1 MMFLQETKTRW
12 HRVFKSIPRE
22 VAIRSNRSICL
33 QWGFDMKL
41 AAIQSAL
48 RERNIDAWLFYDHH
62 HRDPIAY
69 RVLGLSTSLMVT
81 RRWFYLVPAEG
92 EPVKLV
98 HKIEA
103 GHLDPLPGKKN
114 QYSGWQEL
122 FEQLKGML
130 ANHRDIAMQY
140 SPNNIVFYVS
150 LVDGGTIDL
159 VRGLGKNVVSSADL
173 VAQFESTW
181 SEEQIK
187 SHFAA
192 RDSIDGIVAESFR
205 EIGRR
210 VRNGGTKEH
219 EVQQWYMEA
228 FRREH
233 LVTGDPPIIAVNANA
248 GNPHYEPSADRPVP
262 IREGDLVL
270 MDVWG
275 KKNGAD
281 DVYYDVTWMGFVGS
295 APSGRMREVFEIVK
309 DARDAGVKTVTEA
322 IGAGRRI
329 AGWEVDR
336 ATRSHIQKKGY
347 GDYFIHRTGH
357 SIGTEVHSNG
367 ANMDD
372 LEIHDER
379 QILPNSCF
387 SVEPGIYLPEF
398 GVRSEVNVLVRAH
411 AAEVTGKIQNE
422 IVTI

>member
-1 MMFLQETKTRW
+1 
-12 HRVFKSIPRE
+12 
-22 VAIRSNRSICL
+22 
-33 QWGFDMKL
+33 MKL

-69 RVLGLSTSLMVT
+69 RVLGLPPSLMVT
-81 RRWFYLVPAEG
+81 RRWFYLVPADG

-103 GHLDPLPGKKN
+103 GHLDSLPGKKN
-114 QYSGWQEL
+114 HYSGWQEL
-122 FEQLKGML
+122 FDQLKGML
-130 ANHRDIAMQY
+130 ANHRDVAMQY

-192 RDSIDGIVAESFR
+192 RDSIDGIVAESFK

-228 FRREH
+228 FRREN
-233 LVTGDPPIIAVNANA
+233 LVTCDPPIIAVNANA
-248 GNPHYEPSADRPVP
+248 GNPHYEPHADHPVP

-275 KKNGAD
+275 KKNEPD
-281 DVYYDVTWMGFVGS
+281 SVYYDITWMGFVGS
-295 APSGRMREVFEIVK
+295 APSGRMRDVFEIVK

-322 IGAGRRI
+322 ISAGRRI

-336 ATRSHIQKKGY
+336 ATRGHIQKKGY

-398 GVRSEVNVLVRAH
+398 GVRSEVNVLVRSH
-411 AAEVTGKIQNE
+411 AAEVTGKIQHE